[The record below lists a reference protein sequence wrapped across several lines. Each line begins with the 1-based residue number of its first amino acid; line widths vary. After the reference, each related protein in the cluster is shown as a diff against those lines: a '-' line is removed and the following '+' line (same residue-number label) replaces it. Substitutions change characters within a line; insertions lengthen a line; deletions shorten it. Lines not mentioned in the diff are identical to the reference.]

1 MENNLNN
8 IEMYGRELRIFTS
21 EMTLFTKTVMAKIGQ
36 NVDKFWKKIQKLETE
51 EHMHVPHYSS
61 PGLSSFTV
69 QKNVK
74 SVAENKNSISMNI
87 TLFLL

>member
-1 MENNLNN
+1 MV
-8 IEMYGRELRIFTS
+8 EMYDRELGGFLS
-21 EMTLFTKTVMAKIGQ
+21 EMTLFAKTVMAKIGQ
-36 NVDKFWKKIQKLETE
+36 NVDKFRKKIQKLETE

-74 SVAENKNSISMNI
+74 SMAENKNSISVNI
-87 TLFLL
+87 TMFLL